1 MTLMSPGLEPAS
13 RFAPEL
19 EAEYVRN
26 RLLDSRTLIRMA
38 CVLGLF
44 TIVLRVGELSIT
56 GLPQPP
62 PFPGAQALLATPVL
76 VTSVVLAWVAWS
88 RAFLDHYLRIANV
101 LVPIRNSL
109 AAVGV
114 GGMASMGQQELLM
127 LMPVMML
134 SPFFFLGLH
143 FRPALYSVALTFIAY
158 LTSALVFEM
167 PATVLLGSCALLLVT
182 VATCAVAAWQL
193 EKQSR
198 RSFLEGR
205 LITQLAEHDALT
217 GAKNRRVFDEHL
229 ARLWQQ
235 AIRDRRPLAIL
246 LIDVD
251 HFKAFNDLYGHQA
264 GDGAL
269 RQVAQAVQAQISRP
283 LDMLARYGGEEFAVI
298 LYDSGRDGT
307 LDIARRIHA
316 AVGTLHIEHRGA
328 PETRSVTVSI
338 GVAAIEPTPSRDPRG
353 AVQLA
358 DEALYTAKTLGR
370 NQVHMADP
378 SAYHSLETGVFA
390 QQRNTA
396 D

>member
-1 MTLMSPGLEPAS
+1 MTLKSPGLDPAT

-38 CVLGLF
+38 CLLGLF
-44 TIVLRVGELSIT
+44 TIALRVVELMLL
-56 GLPQPP
+56 GLPQQPTI
-62 PFPGAQALLATPVL
+62 PGLAVLLATV
-76 VTSVVLAWVAWS
+76 VVGTSVVLAWAAWS
-88 RAFLDHYLRIANV
+88 RSFPHRYLRIANA
-101 LVPIRNSL
+101 LVPLRN
-109 AAVGV
+109 AFTAVAVG
-114 GGMASMGQQELLM
+114 GTASMGQHELLM

-143 FRPALYSVALTFIAY
+143 FRPATACVALTFVAY
-158 LTSALVFEM
+158 LVSALVFGM
-167 PATVLLGSCALLLVT
+167 PATLLLGSSALLLVT
-182 VATCAVAAWQL
+182 AATCSVAAWQL

-198 RSFLEGR
+198 RSFLDGR

-235 AIRDRRPLAIL
+235 AIRDGRPLAIL

-251 HFKAFNDLYGHQA
+251 HFKAFNDRYGHQA
-264 GDGAL
+264 GDTAL
-269 RQVAQAVQAQISRP
+269 RRVAQAVQAQVSRP

-298 LYDSGRDGT
+298 LYDSDRAGT
-307 LDIARRIHA
+307 LEIARRMHA
-316 AVGTLHIEHRGA
+316 AVGALHIEHRSA
-328 PETRSVTVSI
+328 PATGTVTVSI
-338 GVAAIEPTPSRDPRG
+338 GVAAIEPTPARDPRG

-370 NQVHMADP
+370 DQVHMADA
-378 SAYHSLETGVFA
+378 SAYQSLETGVFA
-390 QQRNTA
+390 QQRNA
-396 D
+396 AG

>member
-1 MTLMSPGLEPAS
+1 MTLLSPGLDPAA
-13 RFAPEL
+13 RFVPEL

-44 TIVLRVGELSIT
+44 TIMLRIGDLTMT
-56 GLPQPP
+56 GAPRQ
-62 PFPGAQALLATPVL
+62 PFPGALILFPTV
-76 VTSVVLAWVAWS
+76 VVGSSVVLAWVAWS
-88 RAFLDHYLRIANV
+88 RAFVHRYLPLANV
-101 LVPIRNSL
+101 LVPLRNAF
-109 AAVGV
+109 AAVGI
-114 GGMASMGQQELLM
+114 GGMASIGQHELLM
-127 LMPVMML
+127 LMPVMVL

-143 FRPALYSVALTFIAY
+143 FRPALVCVALTCAAY
-158 LTSALVFEM
+158 LASALTFDM
-167 PATVLLGSCALLLVT
+167 PTSVLLRSCALLLVT
-182 VATCAVAAWQL
+182 VTTCAVAAWKL
-193 EKQSR
+193 EEQSR

-235 AIRDRRPLAIL
+235 AIRDGRPLAIL

-264 GDGAL
+264 GDTAL
-269 RQVAQAVQAQISRP
+269 RRVAQAVQAQISRP

-298 LYDSGRDGT
+298 LYDSDPDSTR
-307 LDIARRIHA
+307 DIAERIRV
-316 AVGTLHIEHRGA
+316 AVSAMNIEHRGA
-328 PETRSVTVSI
+328 PATRAVTVSI
-338 GVAAIEPTPSRDPRG
+338 GVAAIEPSPARDPRG

-370 NQVHMADP
+370 DRVQLADA
-378 SAYHSLETGVFA
+378 SEYRKLETGVFA
-390 QQRNTA
+390 QQRA
-396 D
+396 AG